1 MRQNTGVLAFSTR
14 RKTPVTKERK
24 NKRASTLPPR
34 TGRYPPDHDWRTFS
48 KNVSRA
54 RERSLFSRGK
64 KNMGRNFYAA
74 ERISP
79 TVSGR
84 CFQARIATRA
94 SSFIRE
100 MVFLGATEFPSVRGS
115 GVPEVK
121 SIRTNELSYPEHFK
135 AISDKRDGNSYH
147 SWACE

>member
-1 MRQNTGVLAFSTR
+1 ME
-14 RKTPVTKERK
+14 RKTWDAIFTQLKE
-24 NKRASTLPPR
+24 
-34 TGRYPPDHDWRTFS
+34 
-48 KNVSRA
+48 
-54 RERSLFSRGK
+54 FSRLLPGDAFK
-64 KNMGRNFYAA
+64 LESR
-74 ERISP
+74 
-79 TVSGR
+79 
-84 CFQARIATRA
+84 RA

-100 MVFLGATEFPSVRGS
+100 MVFLGATEFPSVRGR